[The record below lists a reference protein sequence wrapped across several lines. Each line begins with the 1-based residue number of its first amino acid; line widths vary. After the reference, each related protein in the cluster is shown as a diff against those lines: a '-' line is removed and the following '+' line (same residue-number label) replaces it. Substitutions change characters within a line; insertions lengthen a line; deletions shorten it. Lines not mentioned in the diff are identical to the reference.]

1 MDKQKECYLF
11 FDLDGTVFVD
21 GQIPEENMRAMLAAQ
36 AAGHKLILNTG
47 RSYGTLMLVKHAL
60 AVPWDGM
67 ILGAGDIRFGG
78 EFLWQNALPEKM
90 LLGWLDFCM
99 EKRFAFGYEGETDF
113 FCLNFSERTTKLL
126 GLPIGDG
133 LRELSSDEKDAY
145 RKQVLTEMREKGN
158 RATKLSIFERKECF
172 DNMELPSKRKDI
184 VFHPYYAE
192 VFAPGCDKGS
202 AIRKFC
208 ELKDVSIEQCVCFGD
223 SLNDCGMFRE
233 CPTSICMDISPEELD
248 RMSTYRAKTKY
259 GVAEGILWLFGEEIF
274 LTN

>member
-1 MDKQKECYLF
+1 MDKKKECYLF
-11 FDLDGTVFVD
+11 FDLDGTVFVN

-78 EFLWQNALPEKM
+78 EVLWQNALSED
-90 LLGWLDFCM
+90 LLIDWLNFCM
-99 EKRFAFGYEGETDF
+99 EKRIAFGYEGEKEF
-113 FCLNFSERTTKLL
+113 ICLNFSDRDTKFVGALQE
-126 GLPIGDG
+126 
-133 LRELSSDEKDAY
+133 ELSESGKEAY
-145 RKQVLTEMREKGN
+145 RKQILEEMYEKGN
-158 RATKLSIFERKECF
+158 RATKLSIFECREYF
-172 DNMELPSKRKDI
+172 ENVEVPSDRKDVI
-184 VFHPYYAE
+184 FHPRYAE
-192 VFAPGCDKGS
+192 TFAPGCDKGS

-223 SLNDCGMFRE
+223 SMNDCGMFRV
-233 CPTSICMDISPEELD
+233 CPTSVCMDISPEELAQ
-248 RMSTYRAKTKY
+248 MSTYRAKTKY
-259 GVAEGILWLFGEEIF
+259 GVAEGILWLVGEEIF